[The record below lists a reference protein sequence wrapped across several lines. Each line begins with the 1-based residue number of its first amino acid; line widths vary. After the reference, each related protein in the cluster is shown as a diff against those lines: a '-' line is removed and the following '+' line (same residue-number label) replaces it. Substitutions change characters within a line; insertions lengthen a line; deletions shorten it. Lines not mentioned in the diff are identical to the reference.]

1 MSLSNRDFWGDNFHT
16 HAELFIFLD
25 KNQYDRLYIDWM
37 FRNASLPQ
45 TGRREEIVSYA
56 TGRAICGS
64 RTIPSSLKKSS

>member
-1 MSLSNRDFWGDNFHT
+1 M
-16 HAELFIFLD
+16 
-25 KNQYDRLYIDWM
+25 KYRLYLDSM
-37 FRNASLPQ
+37 FRKASLPQ